1 MFSGPCEE
9 GEWTCSDSK
18 CIPSYWRCDFYVD
31 CADDEVNCGQDNPVV
46 FVTLQDDIPRLF
58 TSPGYPNHYAP
69 KENQFWSIT
78 TLSSDRVILVNV
90 IDFDLSLES
99 FLAFGIEGDIG
110 SSANHTAAFYHRL
123 EPRQFLLDSNWAWMG
138 FYPGQYGYSRGF
150 SLQMTAIEKSAFT
163 PGTCQPGEFQCA
175 TDGECILSDW
185 RCDNFR
191 DCAGGEDE
199 ESCDT
204 HPPAGSCT
212 VGNHQFQCNDGTCI
226 HGNYVCD
233 YIVDCS
239 EAEEEVGCPCD
250 KPGDYLCPE
259 GVCIPSYFVCD
270 WYPDCFDRS
279 DEASCGSDNTTE
291 IFALHVGET
300 INITSP
306 DYPGDF
312 APNQYYVYILQ
323 TNVGGRIELSISE
336 FEVEIGGFLTIGNGD
351 DPTNFNSALIAYQYN
366 SNPTS
371 VTSDSFIM
379 WVEIHS
385 GSHGFGRFFATA
397 VATSLECEPDQYQCP
412 EKCIPGSF
420 RCDVWH
426 DCNYGEDELECGHG
440 NKSTD
445 FILSSNAQV
454 TFSSPN
460 FSAPYV
466 GSFYSAYWTFTADVE
481 DDFVIHFVFHPY
493 NISDTSHIA
502 FGSGLDIS
510 NQSSLFNLAIGRTDL
525 HNVYSPGKLAWV
537 TFFNGW
543 SEEAYPGFSATATV
557 QPADAVPPMPSGCT
571 RDQYDC
577 GDGSQCIP
585 GVYQCDNIHDCF
597 NEGRDEQF
605 CDFCTRFQFAC
616 PEKCIPSYSRCDF
629 YHHCVNGE
637 DEQGCGWD
645 AIIEDRTFS
654 PQQTLE
660 FTSPLYPD
668 PYPGNFSDFHYSFA
682 VTDPAYHIL
691 FDFNFFSVND
701 LAVLIFGAGLDP
713 SNFSSTLAIYHARDV
728 PMRVYIPASEVWVTF
743 RAGIEPG
750 EGFQATVSAY
760 TAGAIPPVTCAANQ
774 WACVDGQT
782 CIPESYRCD
791 GYHDCPSNGED
802 EHGCASACR
811 EYQFECRNGE
821 CLFEHRHCNGIAD
834 CSEGEDEVGCYDIGP
849 CSPFQYQCANGLC
862 IPEQQACDYFFDC
875 PDGSDEWPQV
885 CGECNALDE
894 FSCNYGNCIPSYWVC
909 DFYYD
914 CLGGEDEFYC
924 ESSHGA
930 GETTLAMHERY
941 NITSPNWPDSPDPN
955 IYQLWQISGPEGTV
969 IHFDFLDY
977 DLGLQSFLVVFD
989 GHDVSNHSTEFA
1001 HSFYRFNPVILLSHT
1016 NQVSIAYHSG
1026 EYVGT
1031 RGFYISMVA
1040 VNPDHHH
1047 HPDCED
1053 TAYQCAEDGECIPE
1067 YYYCDGFYDCLTGDD
1082 EYNCTY
1088 PERGT
1093 CGTYSSEYQCQGTD
1107 ICIHA
1112 DFRCDYRSDCPEHDD
1127 EFNCMCKEGEFSCPG
1142 TGQCLPAHLV
1152 CDFYYDCI
1160 NSTADELA
1168 CPEPELMLYQPNETQ
1183 IITIQSPNYP
1193 NNYDARSYVVYLLQ
1207 GPQDY
1212 RFIVRFNEYDVD
1224 WKGFLTF
1231 GSTLDYDDHDNA
1243 FSVYNHHAEPNM
1255 LYTPTNTFYIQF
1267 YGGPYGRSR
1276 GFQLTVQA
1284 VSIEDVPT
1292 QPPVPT
1298 CPAGDFTCF
1307 DGTCLPGIF
1316 ECDGLTDCSPQGE
1329 DEHKCFASGGGC
1341 RSHQFTCNNGQC
1353 IHSDWR
1359 CDGIS
1364 DCSQGEDEEG
1374 CPFQCFGVSQYTCV
1388 ESEQCIPSFFQCD
1401 YYPDCTFGEDET
1413 DCGECTEGYFNC
1425 SDGACVP
1432 DYYVCDAYYDCLTR
1446 ADEMNCGTPMNT
1458 NHIVLEEGEQHQI
1471 QSPGY
1476 PNMHDS
1482 LCYYLWIVMVPE
1494 GLYVHVIFQAFSV
1507 SIHTYMS
1514 LGSGS
1519 DPDNTTT
1526 RFAVYYHRTAPR
1538 ETVIPSSVAW
1548 IEYHCGVYGDG
1559 RGFDVI
1565 IRPTNISTHVFP
1577 DCELGEVQCF
1587 DGHCI
1592 PSHFL
1597 CDTIRD
1603 CSMGEDEGH
1612 TALVNCT
1619 TYTNGACGNHET
1631 EFQCNDDACVHAD
1644 YLCDNVRDCAEAE
1657 DELNCA
1663 RNCTEFEF
1671 ECPGGQCIPETER
1684 CDAYLNCINGID
1696 DELNCGTPN
1705 NSVYIYLYLN
1715 STNITSMNYPRP
1727 YPKNEYTVTYVAT
1740 EPGYV
1745 IRATFNDLDLSVRSF
1760 LFFGNGDDISDFSNI
1775 FDGYTHRTAFPP
1787 FILSAGNQLYMEFH
1801 SGFYGGSQGYHIQFE
1816 AVDSADS
1823 VVTFPPCADG
1833 EFQCTNDGTCIRGDF
1848 ECDLYHDCGD
1858 SSDEENCQAVGALVQ
1873 PFSFLMCRCLSV
1885 VVAGTCQPH
1894 QFTCNDGQCI
1904 HESWECDGFE
1914 DCTGGEDEV
1923 SCGLPSCA
1931 ENEYQCA
1938 GSGTCIPLSYQCDGY
1953 FDCFSDD
1960 DEENCEAVGENKECS
1975 DLTRAF
1981 TMNEL
1986 IVGIKTMKNN
1996 KAAGLDDILCE
2007 QVKHLGPVAL
2017 KWLLDLFNSC
2027 LITNKLP
2034 KIWRRAKIV
2043 AILKPAYDT
2052 VSHRVLVQKLYKI
2065 THDASLTSLIQNML
2079 ENRRFFVDLSGD
2091 RSRWRRQKN
2100 GLPQGSVLAPL
2111 LFNIY
2116 TNDQPIHQNTRSFL
2130 YADDLCIASQ
2140 SQSFLDL
2147 ERTLSEALEGL
2158 TTYYAVNH
2166 LRANPDKTQVSAF
2179 HLKSRDA
2186 NRKLKVHWYG
2196 KRLEHIDKPV
2206 YLGVTLDRTLSFK
2219 DHVSKTKAKVGARN
2233 NILRKLANSKWGT
2246 DPGTIRS
2253 TALAMCYSAAEYACP
2268 VWGRSSHAKK
2278 LDPVLNTACTC
2289 LPHHFACDNG
2299 RCIASGLQCN
2309 LFDECGDGSDE
2320 DGCLS
2325 FACNRSEECIFRS
2338 QRCNYIANCRYGEDE
2353 EGCECPEGFYVC
2365 SNGGCIPPYYV
2376 CDGLPDCFAGQ
2387 DERNCSGQGTAV
2399 TTSITLTDT
2408 SVVNVTSPNFP
2419 RPYGRECYHLWQF
2432 TAPPGLAVRF
2442 HFRSFE
2448 LSIDSYLSIGSG
2460 PDPDNVTS
2468 ILADY
2473 HYRYRPRERV
2483 VPGNEAWLEFHC
2495 GSFGGSRG
2503 FHIEVS
2509 AVDPSSH
2516 VHVECQTGEYRCTD
2530 NSCIPTF
2537 DLCNGVK
2544 NCPLAEDE
2552 NENCANFSHLECG
2565 THDDEW
2571 QCSFY
2576 CIHGYDR
2583 CDGFVDCILDLS
2595 DELNCTCRL
2604 GQFACGYGQCIP
2616 GAYRCDLFPDCLDG
2630 SDELEC
2636 GHANNTEFVSI
2647 TEDNQMVNISSPG
2660 YPDYAPAQDFM
2671 VTYVTVP
2678 EGRVVHAT
2686 ILDSE
2691 IATTAKI
2698 VFSDGHDDN
2707 KIFLEWVGHGSDV
2720 TNVTSFTNRMMI
2732 EFHTGFDG
2740 YSQFFISLSSAI
2752 PPEPMCTEE
2761 QFACIDRTCIPE
2773 FRECDGYPD
2782 CVNGE
2787 DEANC
2792 SAQGGTCAPH
2802 LFTCNDGRCIT
2813 DSYRCDGYD
2822 DCENAEDEEPSMC
2835 SLTTDVP

>member
-1 MFSGPCEE
+1 MAGIKAHAVGEVKDVKPILDGIELEDIHDPADPYSGGQPFPEPSEPGSVGDQIFRPENESRKSKSMFILKVLIGLAVVVVLIVAIACAVIFLDRSNTAGPTTVPVPTGSTAAPTLLPGVVVGDINVGVSATLVGLEFDPDYDDPSSEKYRTLEAATTTGIEEEFQQSDVSNFVQSVTLVDVRPGSVICDISITFSGGVANGVAGDVGAGDTASDVQLAVANEVAMASNAAVASALSNNADLGTGEVNVTVNDVTVPVSVDGVDLPPDITPGDPCPDDQFRCTDGTCIDNTLVCNYYYTCPSGEDELSCGPCKE

-31 CADDEVNCGQDNPVV
+31 CAGDEVNCGQDNPVV

-69 KENQFWSIT
+69 KENLFWSIT

-99 FLAFGIEGDIG
+99 FLAFGTEGDIG
-110 SSANHTAAFYHRL
+110 SSANSTAVFYHRL

-138 FYPGQYGYSRGF
+138 FYPGRYGYSRGF
-150 SLQMTAIEKSAFT
+150 SLEMTAIEKSAFT

-250 KPGDYLCPE
+250 QPGDYLCPE

-291 IFALHVGET
+291 TFALRVGDT

-306 DYPGDF
+306 NYPGNF
-312 APNQYYVYILQ
+312 EPNQYYVYILQ

-351 DPTNFNSALIAYQYN
+351 DPTNFNAALITYQYN

-412 EKCIPGSF
+412 ERCIPGSF
-420 RCDVWH
+420 QCDVWH

-445 FILSSNAQV
+445 FILSSNTQV

-460 FSAPYV
+460 FPAPYV
-466 GSFYSAYWTFTADVE
+466 GSFYSTYWTFTADVE
-481 DDFVIHFVFHPY
+481 GDFVIHFVFHPY

-502 FGSGLDIS
+502 FGSGLDFS

-537 TFFNGW
+537 TFLNGW
-543 SEEAYPGFSATATV
+543 SEEAYPGFSATAMV

-577 GDGSQCIP
+577 GDGGQCIP
-585 GVYQCDNIHDCF
+585 GEYQCDDIHDCF

-616 PEKCIPSYSRCDF
+616 PEKCIPSYFRCDF
-629 YHHCVNGE
+629 YHDCVNGE

-654 PQQTLE
+654 AQQTLE

-668 PYPGNFSDFHYSFA
+668 PYPGNFSDFHYSFM
-682 VTDPAYHIL
+682 VTDPAYHVL
-691 FDFNFFSVND
+691 FDFNSFSVDD

-728 PMRVYIPASEVWVTF
+728 PMRVYVPASKVWVTF
-743 RAGIEPG
+743 AAGIEPG

-849 CSPFQYQCANGLC
+849 CSPFQYQCANGVC

-875 PDGSDEWPQV
+875 PDGSDEFPSV

-894 FSCNYGNCIPSYWVC
+894 FSCDFGNCIPSYWVC

-924 ESSHGA
+924 ENRHGA
-930 GETTLAMHERY
+930 GKTTLAMHERY
-941 NITSPNWPDSPDPN
+941 NITSPNWPDTPDPN

-989 GHDVSNHSTEFA
+989 GHDVSNHSTAFA

-1040 VNPDHHH
+1040 VNPDHHQ

-1088 PERGT
+1088 PEPGT

-1127 EFNCMCKEGEFSCPG
+1127 EFNCTCKEGEFSCPG

-1193 NNYDARSYVVYLLQ
+1193 NNYDARSYIVYLLQ

-1212 RFIVRFNEYDVD
+1212 RFIVRFDEYDVD

-1243 FSVYNHHAEPNM
+1243 FSVYNHHDEPNM

-1364 DCSQGEDEEG
+1364 DCSLGEDEEG

-1388 ESEQCIPSFFQCD
+1388 QSEECIPSFFQCD

-1482 LCYYLWIVMVPE
+1482 LCYYLWIVTVPE

-1548 IEYHCGVYGDG
+1548 IGYHCGVYGDG

-1612 TALVNCT
+1612 SALINCT
-1619 TYTNGACGNHET
+1619 TYTDGACGNHET

-1684 CDAYLNCINGID
+1684 CDAYLNCIGGID

-1787 FILSAGNQLYMEFH
+1787 FIQSAGNQLYMEFH
-1801 SGFYGGSQGYHIQFE
+1801 SGFYGGSRGYHIQFE

-1858 SSDEENCQAVGALVQ
+1858 SSDEENCQAVG
-1873 PFSFLMCRCLSV
+1873 
-1885 VVAGTCQPH
+1885 GTCQPH

-1904 HESWECDGFE
+1904 HESWECDGFA
-1914 DCTGGEDEV
+1914 DCSGAEDEA
-1923 SCGLPSCA
+1923 SCG
-1931 ENEYQCA
+1931 
-1938 GSGTCIPLSYQCDGY
+1938 
-1953 FDCFSDD
+1953 
-1960 DEENCEAVGENKECS
+1960 
-1975 DLTRAF
+1975 
-1981 TMNEL
+1981 
-1986 IVGIKTMKNN
+1986 
-1996 KAAGLDDILCE
+1996 
-2007 QVKHLGPVAL
+2007 
-2017 KWLLDLFNSC
+2017 
-2027 LITNKLP
+2027 
-2034 KIWRRAKIV
+2034 
-2043 AILKPAYDT
+2043 
-2052 VSHRVLVQKLYKI
+2052 
-2065 THDASLTSLIQNML
+2065 
-2079 ENRRFFVDLSGD
+2079 
-2091 RSRWRRQKN
+2091 
-2100 GLPQGSVLAPL
+2100 
-2111 LFNIY
+2111 
-2116 TNDQPIHQNTRSFL
+2116 
-2130 YADDLCIASQ
+2130 
-2140 SQSFLDL
+2140 
-2147 ERTLSEALEGL
+2147 
-2158 TTYYAVNH
+2158 
-2166 LRANPDKTQVSAF
+2166 
-2179 HLKSRDA
+2179 
-2186 NRKLKVHWYG
+2186 
-2196 KRLEHIDKPV
+2196 
-2206 YLGVTLDRTLSFK
+2206 
-2219 DHVSKTKAKVGARN
+2219 
-2233 NILRKLANSKWGT
+2233 
-2246 DPGTIRS
+2246 
-2253 TALAMCYSAAEYACP
+2253 
-2268 VWGRSSHAKK
+2268 
-2278 LDPVLNTACTC
+2278 TC
-2289 LPHHFACDNG
+2289 LPHDFVCDNG

-2309 LFDECGDGSDE
+2309 FFDECGDGSDE
-2320 DGCLS
+2320 DGCPFGCPLPDQ

-2338 QRCNYIANCRYGEDE
+2338 QRCNYIANCQYGEDE

-2376 CDGLPDCFAGQ
+2376 CDGLPDCFDGQ

-2408 SVVNVTSPNFP
+2408 SMVNVTSPNFP
-2419 RPYGRECYHLWQF
+2419 GPYGVGCYNLWQF

-2448 LSIDSYLSIGSG
+2448 LSINSYLSIGSG

-2483 VPGNEAWLEFHC
+2483 VPDNEAWLEFHC
-2495 GSFGGSRG
+2495 GSFAGSRG

-2552 NENCANFSHLECG
+2552 NENCANFSHNECG

-2576 CIHGYDR
+2576 CIHGYNR

-2595 DELNCTCRL
+2595 DELNCNCV
-2604 GQFACGYGQCIP
+2604 
-2616 GAYRCDLFPDCLDG
+2616 DG
-2630 SDELEC
+2630 SDELGC
-2636 GHANNTEFVSI
+2636 GHANNTAFVNI
-2647 TEDNQMVNISSPG
+2647 TQDDQMVNISSPG
-2660 YPDYAPAQDFM
+2660 YPDYAPAQDFT

-2678 EGRVVHAT
+2678 EGQVVHAT

-2773 FRECDGYPD
+2773 IRECDGYPH

-2792 SAQGGTCAPH
+2792 SAEGGTCAPH
-2802 LFTCNDGRCIT
+2802 LFTCDDGRCIT
-2813 DSYRCDGYD
+2813 NSYRCDGYD
-2822 DCENAEDEEPSMC
+2822 DCDNGEDEQL
-2835 SLTTDVP
+2835 SLCDVTTDVP